1 MTTQAGATGY
11 APAVLI
17 QPIVKPEAVNPELSK
32 YERMW
37 AHDAYRE
44 VSPGEHWAQ
53 LFLQQAKPPRDS
65 EAIDF
70 GCGTGR
76 GAWMLCLFGGMRVK
90 MIDFAAN
97 CLDPEVA
104 ESCITQA
111 TRISFQVGDLTKPIA
126 AKAAYGYCCDVMEHI
141 PPKDVKTVLANILDA
156 ANHVFFGIATEPDK
170 MGVLIGE
177 QLHLTVQPL
186 AWWEA
191 QLKELGAVVH
201 WSQDFDG
208 GCAIYCSAWKNA
220 KDIVKIGRINTDE
233 AVVDAQVKANIEAGW
248 GHALPHDKQDREVV
262 LLAGG
267 PSMAA
272 AVDEI
277 KALREAGCAVVT
289 VNGAYE
295 WAIAQGIKVSA
306 QIVLDARE
314 FNARFTRTVLPD
326 CKYLIASQVHP
337 STLDGLPRDRTLLW
351 HSGVNEEAE
360 ALIRREAGAFYPI
373 PGGSTVV
380 LRAIPLL
387 MMLGFRRMHLFGFD
401 SCVSEGGHHAYAQA
415 ENDNEFVMPV
425 TCGGRT
431 FTCTPWMLS
440 QATEFMDLVKF
451 LGDEVE
457 LDVRGDGLIATILKT
472 GADLADLPAIP

>member
-1 MTTQAGATGY
+1 MITQAGAVGH
-11 APAVLI
+11 APNVLI
-17 QPIVKPEAVNPELSK
+17 KPIEAVNPELSK
-32 YERMW
+32 YQRMW
-37 AHDAYRE
+37 DIPDYRT

-76 GAWMLCLFGGMRVK
+76 GAWMLCLFGNMRVK

-97 CLDPEVA
+97 CLDHEVA

-111 TRISFQVGDLTKPIA
+111 SRISFEVGDLTKPIA

-141 PPKDVKTVLANILDA
+141 PPQDVATVLANILDS
-156 ANHVFFGIATEPDK
+156 ANHVFFGIATEPDV
-170 MGVLIGE
+170 MGERIGE

-186 AWWEA
+186 AWWVD
-191 QLKELGAVVH
+191 QLKALGAVVH
-201 WSQDFDG
+201 WSQDFEG
-208 GCAIYCSAWKNA
+208 ACAIYCTSWKNA

-233 AVVDAQVKANIEAGW
+233 AVVDAQVKSNILAGW
-248 GHALPHDKQDREVV
+248 GHALPHDRQDREIA

-272 AVDEI
+272 HVEDI
-277 KALREAGCAVVT
+277 KALREAGCAIVT
-289 VNGAYE
+289 VNGAYD
-295 WAIAQGIKVSA
+295 WALENWIKVSA

-314 FNARFTRTVLPD
+314 FNARFTRNVQAD

-337 STLDGLPRDRTLLW
+337 STLAGLPRDRTLLW

-360 ALIRREAGAFYPI
+360 ALIREAAGAFYPI

-387 MMLGFRRMHLFGFD
+387 MMLGFRRMHVFGFD
-401 SCVSEGGHHAYAQA
+401 SCMSETGNHHAYQQT
-415 ENDNEFVMPV
+415 ENDSEFTMPV

-457 LDVRGDGLIATILKT
+457 LQVHGDGLISHILKT
-472 GADLADLPAIP
+472 GADLSDIAESK